1 MTSPNAAA
9 STPAGRPDP
18 PDPRSLTTRA
28 DFAAALTEARV
39 RAGLTIR
46 EVSRSTSIPT
56 ATLGGYFSG
65 RNLPQL
71 TQWEAMRDL
80 LVTLGL
86 DEDLDAWR
94 DAFQRVR
101 SGRAPRTGAVA
112 APYLGLRAFQVEDA
126 ARYFGR
132 EDLVAELAGRV
143 DALAHHDVGFL
154 AVVGA
159 SGSGKSSL
167 VRAGLLADLAARG
180 LPWALCQ
187 PGAEPLAAFE
197 GALAQLPPGAD
208 EAVVVIDQFEEIFDN
223 RVSDTE
229 RQQLVSR
236 IDAAARAGGIV
247 VVTVLRADFFDRCI
261 ADPVL
266 LELARDRQLLVG
278 AMGKDA
284 LGRAITEP
292 ARAAGCTV
300 ADELVEVILDDLARR
315 DDRDSYEVAVLPL
328 LSHVLLTAWER
339 SARSTLTVADYVA
352 VGGVRQAVQ
361 RTAEQT
367 YDGLSPT
374 QQTYVRDLFG
384 LLVTV
389 DEDGLA
395 TRRRISHRELPDT
408 DDDSG
413 VEAIGALVNARILT
427 TTEHSLEVSHEI
439 LLTAWSRLRSWIDEN
454 RNDLRLRRRISDA
467 ATVWQ
472 EDGRHESALLRGP
485 LLEIAGRLTDPASAV
500 RLSEGDQQFLA
511 LSRAQEQLGLDRERR
526 RRRVMNTLFAVA
538 VVLSV
543 VATVTAGYLI
553 AASRTLAHER
563 TAAET
568 QRDQALSR
576 QIAVQASKLAETDP
590 ALAAQLALAGYR
602 VFPSVEARSALL
614 DVTGQP
620 LSTRLVGPAGATHAD
635 ASPDGRAIATIGAD
649 GKVYLYA
656 TSATAAPTLASS
668 TTVSTSGL
676 FAGAWSA
683 DGKQFAYG
691 GATGV
696 VGVLDVTDLA
706 HPRILGRTT
715 FGDKVSAYD
724 LAWSGHTLYAASSDG
739 VVRRYSWDGR
749 HLRATGTTAGFDG
762 AVQSVAVSRTGQ
774 VATGSADG
782 AMRLWRQTPRGLSLT
797 ATLRVGISSDY
808 VFAVAF
814 SPSGA
819 QVAAAAKDKTV
830 RVWTTTAHP
839 RRLAQLT
846 GGFSSWVNAVA
857 FSHDGRLL
865 TAGAS
870 GDLIQTWRTSDW
882 ALVSTHATPSNVTR
896 VGYTHDDRA
905 LVAAGVDGV
914 TRIWP
919 TTGPQPTPYADGI
932 WSLTLADKRLYVG
945 VGAADPT
952 VRVLDAHDPLSL
964 RTVGPTYTAPA
975 SAGVLDGAG
984 GVSPDGRWLVDGTAS
999 GAIAVWRLGT
1009 TPPTHPMLL
1018 PATTQLVEN
1027 SMFSTDGK
1035 HLAITSD
1042 DGSAAVYDMSGD
1054 RPRLQHRFLIKG
1066 LAIGASFS
1074 PDDSVLA
1081 VGGADDQV
1089 HLYSLESDQQLATI
1103 DGFDNAVYAVGF
1115 SPDGT
1120 RLAAGGADRTV
1131 RLFDVSDPSH
1141 PAEIGSPLQGPTD
1154 TLYATTWSP
1163 DGTMLAT
1170 PSSDGRV
1177 WLWQVSSDGAAAYA
1191 SLDNLGA
1198 AATQTTFSADS
1209 STVYG
1214 AGLSGRVGAWVTRTD
1229 AAGALICSGRGTPI
1243 SEAEWKQFVP
1253 GAAYADPCG

>member
-1 MTSPNAAA
+1 MTFPAAAA
-9 STPAGRPDP
+9 STSAGP
-18 PDPRSLTTRA
+18 PDPRNLATRA

-94 DAFQRVR
+94 EAFQRVR

-132 EDLVAELAGRV
+132 EDLVTELTARV

-167 VRAGLLADLAARG
+167 VRAGLLADLTARG

-187 PGAEPLAAFE
+187 PGAEPLAALE
-197 GALAQLPPGAD
+197 GALAQLPADTD
-208 EAVVVIDQFEEIFDN
+208 EAVVVIDQFEEVFDN
-223 RVSDTE
+223 RVSDEE

-236 IDAAARAGGIV
+236 IDTAARAGGIV

-261 ADPVL
+261 ADPLL

-339 SARSTLTVADYVA
+339 SARSALTVADYVA
-352 VGGVRQAVQ
+352 VGGVREAVQ

-367 YDGLSPT
+367 YDELSAT

-439 LLTAWSRLRSWIDEN
+439 LLTAWSRLRSWIDQN

-467 ATVWQ
+467 ANVWE

-485 LLEIAGRLTDPASAV
+485 LLEIAGRLAEPASAV
-500 RLSEGDQQFLA
+500 RLTDADQQFLS

-526 RRRVMNTLFAVA
+526 RRRIMNALFAVA
-538 VVLSV
+538 VVLAV
-543 VATVTAGYLI
+543 VATVTAGYLV
-553 AASRTLAHER
+553 AASRSLSHER
-563 TAAET
+563 TTAET

-656 TSATAAPTLASS
+656 TSATTAPTLVSS
-668 TTVSTSGL
+668 TTVSPSGL

-683 DGKQFAYG
+683 DGRRFAYG
-691 GATGV
+691 GATGL
-696 VGVLDVTDLA
+696 VGILDTTDPA
-706 HPRILGRTT
+706 HPRILAKASFDEKAST
-715 FGDKVSAYD
+715 YD
-724 LAWSGHTLYAASSDG
+724 LAWSGRTLYAASSDA
-739 VVRRYSWDGR
+739 VVRRYAFDGR
-749 HLRATGTTAGFDG
+749 HLRSTGSTGGFDG
-762 AVQSVAVSRTGQ
+762 PVQAVAVSPTGQ

-782 AMRLWRQTPRGLSLT
+782 AVRLWRQTPRGLVLT
-797 ATLRVGISSDY
+797 STLRVGITSDY

-814 SPSGA
+814 SPDGSHLAGA
-819 QVAAAAKDKTV
+819 SKDKTV
-830 RVWTTTAHP
+830 RVWTTGANP
-839 RRLAQLT
+839 RRVAQLT
-846 GGFSSWVNAVA
+846 GAFSSWVNSVA

-870 GDLIQTWRTSDW
+870 GDLVQTWRTSDW
-882 ALVSTHATPSNVTR
+882 SLVSAHATPSNVTR
-896 VGYTHDDRA
+896 VGYTSDDGS
-905 LVAAGVDGV
+905 LVAAGVDGI

-932 WSLTLADKRLYVG
+932 WSLTLAGRRLYVG
-945 VGAADPT
+945 VGAADPSM
-952 VRVLDAHDPLSL
+952 RVLDVRDPLAL
-964 RTVGPTYTAPA
+964 RAVGPTYTAPA

-984 GVSPDGRWLVDGTAS
+984 GVSPDGKWLVDGTAS
-999 GAIAVWRLGT
+999 GAITVWRIGT
-1009 TPPTHPMLL
+1009 SPTDRPMVL
-1018 PATTQLVEN
+1018 PATTALVEN
-1027 SMFSTDGK
+1027 TMFSRDGR
-1035 HLAITSD
+1035 HVVITSD
-1042 DGSAAVYDMSGD
+1042 DGSAAVYDMTGD
-1054 RPRLQHRFLIKG
+1054 RPRLQHRFTIKG

-1081 VGGADDQV
+1081 VGGGDNLV
-1089 HLYSLESDQQLATI
+1089 HLYSLENDQELATI

-1120 RLAAGGADRTV
+1120 RLATGGADRTV
-1131 RLFDVSDPSH
+1131 RLFDVSDPTH
-1141 PAEIGSPLQGPTD
+1141 PSGIGTPLQGPTD
-1154 TLYATTWSP
+1154 TLFATTWSP

-1170 PSSDGRV
+1170 PSSDGRL
-1177 WLWQVSSDGAAAYA
+1177 WLWQTTGTGAAAYA

-1198 AATQTTFSADS
+1198 AVTQTAFSTDS
-1209 STVYG
+1209 GTVYA
-1214 AGLSGRVGAWVTRTD
+1214 AGLSGRVGAWATTTD
-1229 AAGALICSGRGTPI
+1229 AAGALICRERGTPI
-1243 SEAEWKQFVP
+1243 SEAEWSQFVP
-1253 GAAYADPCG
+1253 GATYADPCR